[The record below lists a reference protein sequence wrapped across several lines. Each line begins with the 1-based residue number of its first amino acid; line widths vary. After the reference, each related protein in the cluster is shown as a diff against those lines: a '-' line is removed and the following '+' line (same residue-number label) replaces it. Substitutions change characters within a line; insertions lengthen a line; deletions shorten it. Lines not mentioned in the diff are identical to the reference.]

1 MNCLYFIR
9 KSDRSFHSVL
19 SNYSRLISGQIA
31 RILTHSHRGLIQCQF
46 LSSHKLG
53 KHLDS
58 SPHLPFLLG
67 LPGLIR
73 TPPFWGDYQ
82 SRCGLSNS
90 TRLLQQA
97 VNSTRLRA
105 VNSTRLRAVNSTRL
119 RAVNST
125 RLRAVNS
132 TRLRAVNLTR
142 LRAVNSTRL
151 RAVNS
156 TRLRAVNST
165 RLRAVNSTR
174 LRAVN
179 STRLRAVN
187 STRLRAVNS
196 TRLRAVNSTRLRA
209 VNSTRLRAVNSTRL
223 RAVNSTLQPWFVALC
238 LFGEFNKQ
246 SKPELVSEQPR
257 KLCNVAQYE
266 LKMATK
272 HVEIASEDA
281 VPSASAEFCT
291 DVFDTLAL

>member
-31 RILTHSHRGLIQCQF
+31 RILTHSHRGLIQCQP

-73 TPPFWGDYQ
+73 APPFWGDYQ
-82 SRCGLSNS
+82 YRCGLSNS
-90 TRLLQQA
+90 TRLLQ
-97 VNSTRLRA
+97 RA
-105 VNSTRLRAVNSTRL
+105 VNSTRLRAVHS
-119 RAVNST
+119 A
-125 RLRAVNS
+125 
-132 TRLRAVNLTR
+132 
-142 LRAVNSTRL
+142 
-151 RAVNS
+151 
-156 TRLRAVNST
+156 
-165 RLRAVNSTR
+165 
-174 LRAVN
+174 
-179 STRLRAVN
+179 
-187 STRLRAVNS
+187 
-196 TRLRAVNSTRLRA
+196 
-209 VNSTRLRAVNSTRL
+209 
-223 RAVNSTLQPWFVALC
+223 LQPWFVTLC
-238 LFGEFNKQ
+238 IFGEFNKQ

-291 DVFDTLAL
+291 DVFDNCTLKAEITTADMPLCLENDAVSFRDDNFNNIIKKDVSLYRSSVRNSLTSNRQNYI